1 MDSGGDASIVEVSG
15 CLSTFRSI
23 GGEGY
28 ERGRLVAGSGGD
40 SNIEG
45 DGE

>member
-23 GGEGY
+23 GAKDM
-28 ERGRLVAGSGGD
+28 RGVGLLQEVVA
-40 SNIEG
+40 ILT
-45 DGE
+45 